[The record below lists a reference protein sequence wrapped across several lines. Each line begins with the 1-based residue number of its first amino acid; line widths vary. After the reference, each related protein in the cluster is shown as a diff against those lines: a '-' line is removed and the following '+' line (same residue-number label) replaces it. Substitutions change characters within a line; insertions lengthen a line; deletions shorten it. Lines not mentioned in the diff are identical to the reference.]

1 MPKKPKKTPKR
12 TRSSK
17 AVKRQVWQTVI
28 KVTVLSEDGPI
39 GDDVELKH
47 IDYLISEGDCIGEVE
62 IQSRQRMDPRWVRRK
77 LLAIGNDGTF
87 FDTEDDG
94 DA

>member
-12 TRSSK
+12 TRSST

-39 GDDVELKH
+39 GDDVDLAG
-47 IDYLISEGDCIGEVE
+47 INYAISEGDCIGEVE
-62 IQSRQRMDPRWVRRK
+62 ITSRQRMDPRWVRRK
-77 LLAIGNDGTF
+77 LVAIGNDGTF
-87 FDTEDDG
+87 FDSEDD
-94 DA
+94 DED